1 MYSEMEPMD
10 DRPGIAELAARILF
24 CIPLILVMP
33 FCIIVMLVEE
43 LLNGEEWR

>member
-1 MYSEMEPMD
+1 MNE
-10 DRPGIAELAARILF
+10 RPSVAEFAARILF

-33 FCIIVMLVEE
+33 FCIIVMLVED